1 MMMTAVF
8 FGERDMNLRSHL
20 SLFYWLLQM
29 AGRLQHLHSQNNIN
43 SVKPQIS
50 QNFF

>member
-8 FGERDMNLRSHL
+8 FGERDRNFRSHL
-20 SLFYWLLQM
+20 MLHFYWLLEM

-43 SVKPQIS
+43 SVKPQI
-50 QNFF
+50 